1 MVDIHKSTFVPYSA
15 DEMYA
20 LVNNIEAY
28 PDFLS
33 WCRTAQVANKSET
46 HLHATI
52 AVEVGK
58 IKQTFSTENNMQPG
72 RSINMQLVE
81 GPFKFLSGS
90 WHFDPQEKQA
100 CQIRLNIEFEFKNKL
115 LKLALSHTF
124 NRIMDSMVDA
134 FTRRAIEIYGK
145 R

>member
-1 MVDIHKSTFVPYSA
+1 
-15 DEMYA
+15 MYA

-33 WCRTAQVANKSET
+33 WCKTAQVTNKSET
-46 HLHATI
+46 HLQATI

-58 IKQTFSTENNMQPG
+58 IKQSFSTGNTMQPG

-81 GPFKFLSGS
+81 GPFKFLSGC
-90 WHFDPQEKQA
+90 WRFEPQANQS
-100 CQIRLNIEFEFKNKL
+100 CQIRLVIEFEFKNKL

-124 NRIMDSMVDA
+124 NRIMESMVDA
-134 FTRRAIEIYGK
+134 FTRRAVEIYGK

>member
-1 MVDIHKSTFVPYSA
+1 
-15 DEMYA
+15 MYA

-33 WCRTAQVANKSET
+33 WCKTAQVADKSET
-46 HLHATI
+46 HLQATI

-58 IKQTFSTENNMQPG
+58 IKQSFSTGNTMQPG

-81 GPFKFLSGS
+81 GPFKFLSGC
-90 WHFDPQEKQA
+90 WRFEPQTNQS
-100 CQIRLNIEFEFKNKL
+100 CQIRLVIEFEFKNKL

-124 NRIMDSMVDA
+124 NRIMESMVDA
-134 FTRRAIEIYGK
+134 FTRRAVEIYGK

>member
-1 MVDIHKSTFVPYSA
+1 MVDIHKSTIVPYSA

-20 LVNNIEAY
+20 LVNNIVAY

-33 WCRTAQVANKSET
+33 WCRTAQVENKTET
-46 HLHATI
+46 HLRATL
-52 AVEVGK
+52 AVEIGK
-58 IKQTFSTENNMQPG
+58 INQTFSTENIMQPG

-90 WHFDPQEKQA
+90 WLFEPMANQS
-100 CQIRLNIEFEFKNKL
+100 CQIGLHIEFEFKNKL
-115 LKLALSHTF
+115 VKLALSKTF
-124 NRIMDSMVDA
+124 NHIMDSMVDA
-134 FTRRAIEIYGK
+134 FTRRAVEIYGK